1 MTNQKRLRDLKGI
14 RGALYRLEQLELRA
28 SFALSGFSNFVKLR
42 SHANGSKPA
51 IAAVVVGRN
60 DDYMSDFKERLYATV
75 AWNIEHLVDEVVFV
89 EWNPPADRQLL
100 SLELAQ
106 RFEKVRAYVVPSKIH
121 HELCENAHVKLLE
134 YHAKNVGIRRA
145 RSPWI
150 MSTNADAAVAFDAI
164 RTIANAQLEP
174 DVVWTAERV
183 DIPWHEG
190 RQDEISIWN
199 SLRYR
204 RVIPYSELGTGEF
217 CLTSREMWHKIR
229 GFDELMVRHRIG
241 CDVRGTAQMLAHGGR
256 IKRVGTVLHLTHPTS
271 CTESRQPHHGEQA
284 TPEGV
289 PYHNSE
295 NWGLGNLR
303 ETELAERVWQLS

>member
-1 MTNQKRLRDLKGI
+1 M
-14 RGALYRLEQLELRA
+14 
-28 SFALSGFSNFVKLR
+28 
-42 SHANGSKPA
+42 
-51 IAAVVVGRN
+51 
-60 DDYMSDFKERLYATV
+60 
-75 AWNIEHLVDEVVFV
+75 
-89 EWNPPADRQLL
+89 
-100 SLELAQ
+100 
-106 RFEKVRAYVVPSKIH
+106 
-121 HELCENAHVKLLE
+121 
-134 YHAKNVGIRRA
+134 
-145 RSPWI
+145 
-150 MSTNADAAVAFDAI
+150 
-164 RTIANAQLEP
+164 
-174 DVVWTAERV
+174 VWTAERV

-217 CLTSREMWHKIR
+217 CLTSREMWHRIR

-256 IKRVGTVLHLTHPTS
+256 IKRAGTVLHLMHPTS

-295 NWGLGNLR
+295 NWGLGNLK
-303 ETELAERVWQLS
+303 EIKLAERVWQLS